1 MLLVRKRR
9 NKTCPKIR
17 TTNNVFQK
25 LRRNESSTT
34 GVQYFEENFKT
45 REKNQSKT
53 NANVNF
59 AIWNVL
65 TKKKTL
71 FYLA

>member
-9 NKTCPKIR
+9 NKTCPKNR

-45 REKNQSKT
+45 REKINQNQCQCQFCNLECS
-53 NANVNF
+53 NQ
-59 AIWNVL
+59 
-65 TKKKTL
+65 KKL